1 MQTFSQIA
9 PLKTLIRQYKADQ
22 LRVALVPTMGH
33 LHPGHLHLIEYA
45 KQIADKVVVSIFVN
59 PLQFDRPE
67 DLQNYPRSFKA
78 DQQKLAEAQTDI
90 LFAPDEH
97 TMYPNGLDSPAT
109 VHVAGLSEALEGA
122 QRPGHFLGVTTVVAK
137 LFHIVQPDVACFG
150 EKDFQQLAIIRRMC
164 EELMFPIEIASV
176 PIVRHTDGL
185 AMSSRN
191 SLLSKTQRAQAPLF
205 AQTLRWAA
213 QQLAAGLAPQQI
225 SQMSTQKLNELDFKT
240 DAIDIVDADSLG
252 PLSPESQRAVIL
264 AAAYLGEIRLIDN
277 LVVKL

>member
-1 MQTFSQIA
+1 MQTFNQIA

-67 DLQNYPRSFKA
+67 DLQNYPRTFKT
-78 DQQKLAEAQTDI
+78 DQQKLAEAQTDV
-90 LFAPDEH
+90 LFAPDEQ
-97 TMYPNGLDSPAT
+97 TMYPNGLDNPVT
-109 VHVAGLSEALEGA
+109 VHVAGLSEALEGV
-122 QRPGHFLGVTTVVAK
+122 QRPGHFLGVTTIVAK

-164 EELMFPIEIASV
+164 EELMFPVEIASV
-176 PIVRHTDGL
+176 PIIRHANGL

-191 SLLSKTQRAQAPLF
+191 SLLNKTQLAHAPKL
-205 AQTLRWAA
+205 AQTLRWAG
-213 QQLAAGLAPQQI
+213 QQLADGLDAHQV
-225 SQMSTQKLNELDFKT
+225 SYMTAQKLDELEFRT
-240 DAIDIVDADSLG
+240 DAIDIVDADSLS
-252 PLSPESQRAVIL
+252 PLTQESQRAVIL
-264 AAAYLGEIRLIDN
+264 AAAYLGKIRLIDN